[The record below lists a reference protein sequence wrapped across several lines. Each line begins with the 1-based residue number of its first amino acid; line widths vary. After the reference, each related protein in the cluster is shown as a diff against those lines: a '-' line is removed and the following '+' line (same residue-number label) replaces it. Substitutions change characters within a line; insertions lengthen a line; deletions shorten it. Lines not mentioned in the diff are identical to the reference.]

1 MKIKTRDETLKDI
14 IRDAKKQPREWK
26 AVFGRDKDLLSR
38 DTYILNNKIGIYL
51 LKEYQKNPFEV
62 RGIGSKIV
70 RHIDEE
76 IENEVTKY
84 ADDFGIIQGD
94 IRRILKNLEKGI
106 QPEKILDAA
115 MKGRGKKFGMSMPVR
130 GQASSSEE
138 TFGNISNT
146 LSTKQK
152 KLDVKF
158 EKIASEDG
166 LYTSYM

>member
-1 MKIKTRDETLKDI
+1 VKIKTRDETLKDI

-84 ADDFGIIQGD
+84 ADDFGIIRGD

-115 MKGRGKKFGMSMPVR
+115 MKGKGKKFGMNMPVR
-130 GQASSSEE
+130 GQASSSKE
-138 TFGNISNT
+138 TFDNISNT

-152 KLDVKF
+152 KLDKKF
-158 EKIASEDG
+158 ERMASDDG
-166 LYTSYM
+166 LYSSYM

>member
-1 MKIKTRDETLKDI
+1 VKIKTRDETLKDI

-115 MKGRGKKFGMSMPVR
+115 MKGKGKKFGMNMPVR
-130 GQASSSEE
+130 GQASSSKE
-138 TFGNISNT
+138 TFDNISNT

-152 KLDVKF
+152 KLDKKF
-158 EKIASEDG
+158 ERMASDDG
-166 LYTSYM
+166 LYSSYM

>member
-115 MKGRGKKFGMSMPVR
+115 MKGKGKKFGMNMPVR
-130 GQASSSEE
+130 GQASSSKE
-138 TFGNISNT
+138 TFDNISNT

-152 KLDVKF
+152 KLDKKF
-158 EKIASEDG
+158 ERMASDDG
-166 LYTSYM
+166 LYSSYM

>member
-1 MKIKTRDETLKDI
+1 VKIKTRQETLKDI
-14 IRDAKKQPREWK
+14 ITDAKKQPREWK

-62 RGIGSKIV
+62 RGIGGKIA
-70 RHIDEE
+70 RHLDDDV
-76 IENEVTKY
+76 ENEITKY
-84 ADDFGIIQGD
+84 AGDFGIIQGD
-94 IRRILKNLEKGI
+94 IKRILKNLERGV

-115 MKGRGKKFGMSMPVR
+115 MKGSGKKFGMSIPVR

-138 TFGNISNT
+138 TFDNISNT

-152 KLDVKF
+152 KLDAKF
-158 EKIASEDG
+158 EKIASDDG
-166 LYTSYM
+166 LYKNYM

>member
-1 MKIKTRDETLKDI
+1 MKIKTREETLKDI
-14 IRDAKKQPREWK
+14 IKDAKKQPRDWK

-62 RGIGSKIV
+62 KGIGGKIA

-76 IENEVTKY
+76 VENEITRY
-84 ADDFGIIQGD
+84 AGDFGIIQGD
-94 IRRILKNLEKGI
+94 IRRILRNLERGI

-130 GQASSSEE
+130 GQASSSKE
-138 TFGNISNT
+138 TFSNMSNT

-152 KLDVKF
+152 KLDAKF
-158 EKIASEDG
+158 EKIASDDG
-166 LYTSYM
+166 LYSSYM